1 MQPSRTT
8 AGLCTLH
15 VQLNVVRD
23 QPEAGAEFV
32 HVCLVQI
39 FDDWKASS
47 MSLMF
52 LHPGDGARPV
62 KFPQL
67 SRVTLAFLESCCR
80 GSTQHEWRVYDVC
93 AVMRQQKERK
103 REAALARPAKK
114 SHHVADAA

>member
-1 MQPSRTT
+1 MFAAALDATRLRLANIWT
-8 AGLCTLH
+8 AKQTCTDSSQTGHLD
-15 VQLNVVRD
+15 VM
-23 QPEAGAEFV
+23 
-32 HVCLVQI
+32 QI

-52 LHPGDGARPV
+52 LQPTHQARPV

-67 SRVTLAFLESCCR
+67 SNATLAFLESRCR

-103 REAALARPAKK
+103 REAALDRPAKK